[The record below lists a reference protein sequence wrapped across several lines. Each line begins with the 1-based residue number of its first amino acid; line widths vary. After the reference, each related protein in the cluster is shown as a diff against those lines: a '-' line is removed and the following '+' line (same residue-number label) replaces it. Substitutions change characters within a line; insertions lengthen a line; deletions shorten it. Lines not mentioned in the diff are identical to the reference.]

1 MQKQANWRPMR
12 SLIMLGFLAAL
23 AAPAPSVAQAR
34 ADRWQI
40 TLQNDELLW
49 DIRLVN
55 LDGDKLT
62 YRQADSTG
70 VVKAGDIREM
80 RLFQASELQMG
91 TAGAAFG
98 ALSGSDDIVFDMT
111 LLDFSERLRT
121 VQQVMLK
128 YPPH

>member
-1 MQKQANWRPMR
+1 MRP
-12 SLIMLGFLAAL
+12 LIVLGFLAAL
-23 AAPAPSVAQAR
+23 TAPAPSAAQAK

-40 TLQNDELLW
+40 TLQNDDLLW
-49 DIRLVN
+49 DIRLVS

-62 YRQADSTG
+62 YRQADTTA
-70 VVKAGDIREM
+70 VVTVGKVKEM
-80 RLFQASELQMG
+80 RLFQASEMQMG

-111 LLDFSERLRT
+111 LLDFAERLRT

-128 YPPH
+128 YPPK

>member
-1 MQKQANWRPMR
+1 MRPH
-12 SLIMLGFLAAL
+12 IVLGFLAAL
-23 AAPAPSVAQAR
+23 AAPAPSAAQAK

-40 TLQNDELLW
+40 TLQNDDLLW
-49 DIRLVN
+49 DIRLVS

-62 YRQADSTG
+62 YRQADTTA
-70 VVKAGDIREM
+70 VVTVGEVKEM
-80 RLFQASELQMG
+80 RLFQASEMQMG

-111 LLDFSERLRT
+111 LLDFAERLRT

-128 YPPH
+128 YPPK

>member
-1 MQKQANWRPMR
+1 MR
-12 SLIMLGFLAAL
+12 TLLAIAALAAL
-23 AAPAPSVAQAR
+23 AAAPARAQAR
-34 ADRWQI
+34 PDRWQI
-40 TLQNDELLW
+40 TMQNDSLLW
-49 DIRLVN
+49 DIRLVS

-70 VVKAGDIREM
+70 AVAVGEVKEM

-111 LLDFSERLRT
+111 LLDFAERLRT
-121 VQQVMLK
+121 VQQIFQK
-128 YPPH
+128 YPPQTGS

>member
-1 MQKQANWRPMR
+1 MR
-12 SLIMLGFLAAL
+12 HLILLGFLATL
-23 AAPAPSVAQAR
+23 AIPSPTEAQAKP
-34 ADRWQI
+34 DRWQI

-49 DIRLVN
+49 DVRLVS

-70 VVKAGDIREM
+70 VVAVGEVKEM
-80 RLFQASELQMG
+80 RLFQPSELQLG

-98 ALSGSDDIVFDMT
+98 ALTGSDDIVFDMT

-121 VQQVMLK
+121 VQQIFLK
-128 YPPH
+128 YPPKG

>member
-1 MQKQANWRPMR
+1 MR
-12 SLIMLGFLAAL
+12 RSILLGLLAVL
-23 AAPAPSVAQAR
+23 AIPSPTVAQAK

-49 DIRLVN
+49 DIRLVS

-70 VVKAGDIREM
+70 VVQVAEVKEM
-80 RLFQASELQMG
+80 RLFQASEMQMG

-98 ALSGSDDIVFDMT
+98 ALTGSDDVVFDMT
-111 LLDFSERLRT
+111 LLDFAERMRT
-121 VQQVMLK
+121 VQQIFQK
-128 YPPH
+128 YPPS

>member
-1 MQKQANWRPMR
+1 MR

-23 AAPAPSVAQAR
+23 AAPAPSVAQSK

-49 DIRLVN
+49 DIRLVS
-55 LDGDKLT
+55 LEGDKLT

-70 VVKAGDIREM
+70 VVKAGEIREM

-98 ALSGSDDIVFDMT
+98 ALSGADDIVFDMT
-111 LLDFSERLRT
+111 LLDFAERLRT

-128 YPPH
+128 YPPN